1 MHARVCTT
9 SVSPNLRLALG
20 PVLMR
25 TEGEASLQALV
36 SHTSEILFLT
46 AYMISFTPTDL
57 LFSFPEEGRR
67 SVMPVVCR
75 VSCVRRLIDLCRT
88 MQAPIK
94 G

>member
-1 MHARVCTT
+1 
-9 SVSPNLRLALG
+9 
-20 PVLMR
+20 MR

-46 AYMISFTPTDL
+46 AYMINFTPTDL
-57 LFSFPEEGRR
+57 LFSFPEEGAR
-67 SVMPVVCR
+67 SVMPVVSC
-75 VSCVRRLIDLCRT
+75 VSCVPCAVYVRRLIDLCRT